1 MKPLNILLVEDDA
14 VIGALL
20 AEMLAGLGHEIGPIQ
35 RTEEGAVAAA
45 ALRKPDLMIV
55 DLRLA
60 EGTGVAAVERITRA
74 SPIPHVFM
82 SGNGPF
88 TTIDGGVLLTKPFR
102 EVDLIRAI
110 SSALDQRTIGMTV

>member
-1 MKPLNILLVEDDA
+1 MTPLNILVVEDDA
-14 VIGALL
+14 MIGAVL
-20 AEMLAGLGHEIGPIQ
+20 AEMLAGLGHETGPIQ

-60 EGTGVAAVERITRA
+60 EGSGVGTVERITRDG
-74 SPIPHVFM
+74 PVPHVFM

-88 TTIDGGVLLTKPFR
+88 TATDGGVFLIKPFR
-102 EVDLIRAI
+102 EADLVRAI
-110 SSALDQRTIGMTV
+110 SRALDQGGIVVMA